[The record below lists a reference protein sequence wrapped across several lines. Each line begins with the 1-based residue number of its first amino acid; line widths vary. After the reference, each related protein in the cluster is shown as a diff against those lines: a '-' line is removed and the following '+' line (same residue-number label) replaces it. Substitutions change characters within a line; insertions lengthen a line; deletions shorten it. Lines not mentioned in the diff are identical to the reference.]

1 MNTTQSG
8 VLSKR
13 TSLFGLGVLL
23 LFGASLLGAGCR
35 TSPPRDEVIRL
46 GAILPL
52 TGEAAQYGKNDRE
65 GIDLAV
71 SLANEAGGVDGR
83 RIEVSYEDCRTDAKT
98 ALAAFTKLRAG
109 GVTLFIDNAISTIS
123 LATVP
128 LLEQNQSVLVS
139 TGASN
144 PALSGSS
151 PWFFRIWNS
160 DSFEG
165 RIAAEH
171 LLRVAPEARVAVLH
185 INSDYGKGLQQVFSG
200 ILAGTGARIVAT
212 ESFEKDTRDFRSQIA
227 KVRAASP
234 THIYLV
240 GYGAQTGPAT
250 RQIREAGVQ
259 AALIG
264 TVAMEDAGY
273 VALAGPASEGVVYPF
288 ARAPQGEAVER
299 FKAAFRARYGREPE
313 LLHDCGFDAANI
325 LIEAFRGGARSAAE
339 VRAFLANLRAYPGA
353 SGEISFDANGD
364 VSKPMEM
371 RVIRGGKFLPLGGTE
386 EAGSALPG

>member
-1 MNTTQSG
+1 MNTTPS
-8 VLSKR
+8 VVVPKR
-13 TSLFGLGVLL
+13 ALLFGLSVLL
-23 LFGASLLGAGCR
+23 LFGAILLGAGCR
-35 TSPPRDEVIRL
+35 SSPPEDEVIRL

-71 SLANEAGGVDGR
+71 SLANEAGGIDGR

-98 ALAAFTKLRAG
+98 ALAAFTKLRAA
-109 GVTLFIDNAISTIS
+109 GVSLFIDNAISTIS
-123 LATVP
+123 LAMVP
-128 LLEQNQSVLVS
+128 LLEQNQSVLMS

-165 RIAAEH
+165 RIAAEY
-171 LLRVAPEARVAVLH
+171 LLRVAPEARVAILY

-200 ILAGTGARIVAT
+200 ILAGAAARIVAA

-227 KVRAASP
+227 KIRAASP

-259 AALIG
+259 AAIIG

-273 VALAGPASEGVVYPF
+273 LALAGPASEGVVYPF
-288 ARAPQGEAVER
+288 ARAPQGEAVEK
-299 FKAAFRARYGREPE
+299 FKDAFRARYAREPE
-313 LLHDCGFDAANI
+313 LLHDCGFDAAN
-325 LIEAFRGGARSAAE
+325 LFIEAFRGGARSAAE
-339 VRAFLANLRAYPGA
+339 VRAFLANLRGFPGA

-371 RVIRGGKFLPLGGTE
+371 RVIRDGEFVPLT
-386 EAGSALPG
+386 GSEGESGAVPG